1 MRGVGLRPAESNA
14 NVLGRVRLAAY
25 DYIVIG
31 AGSAGCAIAS
41 RLSEDPSGSVLL
53 LEAGGSD
60 QDERIFVPHRAWE
73 LWTTGFDWG
82 YTTVPQPAAL
92 NRSVYWPRG
101 KVLGGSSCLNA
112 MIYVRGAPADY
123 DHWAYLGN
131 VGWDYAGVLPYFKK
145 SEDYYGGAS
154 RYHGVGGPLTI
165 SRNTSPNPLTDAFIE
180 GAVRAGHPINHDF
193 SGPELVGVGY
203 TDTTVRDGRRCSA
216 ATAFL
221 APAHN
226 RRNLTVETGARSHR
240 LLIEN
245 GRCCGVVY
253 ERDGKLNTVRAT
265 SEVVVSAGAIGSPQ
279 LLLLSGIGPA
289 DDLKKLGIAV
299 QADLPGV
306 GQNLHDHL
314 LTFVIHEASR
324 EIPAPKNNILEAHLF
339 AKSDPRLL
347 VPDHQPLFM
356 CNAPPLPTLEIPA
369 NSYAAAPG
377 IIRPAARGELKLA
390 AADPAAPLHIDPRY
404 LSEPADL
411 NALVH
416 SLEVAIEIMESASF
430 AKWRKRAVWPQ
441 AKTRAERIHWVRQTC
456 ETYHH
461 QAGTC
466 KMGIDAMSVV
476 DPQLRV
482 YGIEGLRVADAS
494 IMPTVVS
501 GNTNGPSIMIGEKAA
516 DLIRQRKALALDAA

>member
-1 MRGVGLRPAESNA
+1 MSDYDYII
-14 NVLGRVRLAAY
+14 Y
-25 DYIVIG
+25 DYIVVG

-41 RLSEDPSGSVLL
+41 RLSEDPSIDVLL

-60 QDERIFVPHRAWE
+60 DDERISAPHRAWE
-73 LWTTGFDWG
+73 LWTTPFDWG
-82 YTTVPQPAAL
+82 YTTAPQAGAL
-92 NRSVYWPRG
+92 GRPVYWPRG

-131 VGWDYAGVLPYFKK
+131 AGWDYESVLPYFKK

-154 RYHGVGGPLTI
+154 RYHGAGGPLSV
-165 SRNTSPNPLTDAFIE
+165 SRNTAPNPLTGAFIE
-180 GAVRAGHPINHDF
+180 AAVRAGHPINHDF
-193 SGPELVGVGY
+193 SGPDLTGVGY
-203 TDTTVRDGRRCSA
+203 TDTTTTPDGQRCSA
-216 ATAFL
+216 AVAFL
-221 APAHN
+221 KPAHN
-226 RRNLTVETGARSHR
+226 RRNLTVQTGAHSHR
-240 LLIEN
+240 LVIEK
-245 GRCCGVVY
+245 GRCQGVVY
-253 ERDGKLNTVRAT
+253 ERDGKLHSAQAAR
-265 SEVVVSAGAIGSPQ
+265 EVIVSAGAIGSPH

-289 DDLKKLGIAV
+289 GELKKLGIGV
-299 QADLPGV
+299 NADLPGV
-306 GQNLHDHL
+306 GSNLHDHL

-324 EIPAPKNNILEAHLF
+324 EIPAPKHNILEAHLF
-339 AKSDPRLL
+339 AKSDPRLA

-356 CNAPPLPTLEIPA
+356 CNAPPLPTLEIPP
-369 NSYAAAPG
+369 NSYAIAPG
-377 IIRPAARGELKLA
+377 IIRPASRGELKLT
-390 AADPAAPLHIDPRY
+390 AADPKAPLHLDPRY

-416 SLEVAIEIMESASF
+416 SLEVSIEIMESAAL
-430 AKWRKRAVWPQ
+430 AKWRKRSVWPK
-441 AKTRAERIHWVRQTC
+441 AKTRAERVQWVRETC

-494 IMPTVVS
+494 IMPAVIS
-501 GNTNGPSIMIGEKAA
+501 GNTNAASIMIGEKAA
-516 DLIRQRKALALDAA
+516 DLVRGVSAAAKRAA

>member
-1 MRGVGLRPAESNA
+1 
-14 NVLGRVRLAAY
+14 LAAY
-25 DYIVIG
+25 DYIVVG

-41 RLSEDPSGSVLL
+41 RLSEDPNVNVLL
-53 LEAGGSD
+53 LEAGGPD
-60 QDERIFVPHRAWE
+60 RDERIFAPHRAWE

-82 YTTVPQPAAL
+82 YTTAPQPAAL
-92 NRSVYWPRG
+92 NRSIYWPRG

-112 MIYVRGAPADY
+112 MIYVRGARADY

-131 VGWDYAGVLPYFKK
+131 VGWDYESVLPYFKK
-145 SEDYYGGAS
+145 SEDYHDGAS
-154 RYHGVGGPLTI
+154 RYHGVGGPLAI
-165 SRNTSPNPLTDAFIE
+165 SRNTDPNPLTDAFIE
-180 GAVRAGHPINHDF
+180 AAVGAGHPINHDF
-193 SGPELVGVGY
+193 SGADLIGVGY

-216 ATAFL
+216 AAAFL

-226 RRNLTVETGARSHR
+226 RRNLTVETGAYSHK

-245 GRCCGVVY
+245 GRCRGVVY
-253 ERDGKLNTVRAT
+253 EREGKLHTAHAA

-289 DDLKKLGIAV
+289 DDLTKLGIAV

-347 VPDHQPLFM
+347 SPDHQPLFM

-369 NSYAAAPG
+369 NAYATAPG
-377 IIRPAARGELKLA
+377 IIRPASRGELKLT

-416 SLEVAIEIMESASF
+416 SLEVTIEIMESPAF

-441 AKTRAERIHWVRQTC
+441 ATTRAERIEWVRQTC

-482 YGIEGLRVADAS
+482 YGIAGLRVADAS
-494 IMPTVVS
+494 IMPAVVS

-516 DLIRQRKALALDAA
+516 DLIRERTALALDAA

>member
-1 MRGVGLRPAESNA
+1 
-14 NVLGRVRLAAY
+14 VRLAAY
-25 DYIVIG
+25 DYVVIG

-41 RLSEDPSGSVLL
+41 RLSENPTVSVLL
-53 LEAGGSD
+53 LEAGGPD

-145 SEDYYGGAS
+145 SEDHYGGAS

-216 ATAFL
+216 AVAFL

-245 GRCCGVVY
+245 GRCRGAVY
-253 ERDGKLNTVRAT
+253 ERDGKIHTVQAM

-339 AKSDPRLL
+339 ARSDPRLL

-369 NSYAAAPG
+369 NSYATAPG
-377 IIRPAARGELKLA
+377 IIRPAARGELKLT

-441 AKTRAERIHWVRQTC
+441 AKTRADRIQWVRQTC

-516 DLIRQRKALALDAA
+516 DLIRERRALALDAA

>member
-1 MRGVGLRPAESNA
+1 MCNCCSAVGDP
-14 NVLGRVRLAAY
+14 NVG
-25 DYIVIG
+25 
-31 AGSAGCAIAS
+31 
-41 RLSEDPSGSVLL
+41 VLL
-53 LEAGGSD
+53 LEAGGAEED
-60 QDERIFVPHRAWE
+60 DRISIPHRASE

-82 YTTVPQPAAL
+82 YTTVPQSAAL
-92 NRSVYWPRG
+92 NRSLYWPRG
-101 KVLGGSSCLNA
+101 KVLGGSSCLNG

-123 DHWAYLGN
+123 DYWAYLGN
-131 VGWDYAGVLPYFKK
+131 VGWDYESVLPYFKK
-145 SEDYYGGAS
+145 SEDFYGGAS
-154 RYHGVGGPLTI
+154 RYHGVGGPLAV
-165 SRNTSPNPLTDAFIE
+165 SRNTTPNPLADAFIE
-180 GAVRAGHPINHDF
+180 GAVRAGHPINYDF
-193 SGPELVGVGY
+193 SGPELIGVGY
-203 TDTTVRDGRRCSA
+203 TDMTVRDGRRCSA
-216 ATAFL
+216 AAAFL
-221 APAHN
+221 TPAHN
-226 RRNLTVETGARSHR
+226 RRNLSIETGARSHR

-245 GRCCGVVY
+245 GSCRGVVY
-253 ERDGKLNTVRAT
+253 ERGGKLNTARAAK
-265 SEVVVSAGAIGSPQ
+265 EVVISAGAIGSPQ

-339 AKSDPRLL
+339 TKSDSRLP

-356 CNAPPLPTLEIPA
+356 CNAPPLPTLDIPA
-369 NSYAAAPG
+369 NAYATAPG
-377 IIRPAARGELKLA
+377 IIRPASRGELKLT
-390 AADPAAPLHIDPRY
+390 AADAAAPLHIDPRY

-416 SLEVAIEIMESASF
+416 SLEVTVEIMESPAF
-430 AKWRKRAVWPQ
+430 AKWRKRAIWPQ
-441 AKTRAERIHWVRQTC
+441 ARTRAERIHWVRQTC

-482 YGIEGLRVADAS
+482 YGVEGLRVADAS
-494 IMPTVVS
+494 IMPAVVS
-501 GNTNGPSIMIGEKAA
+501 GNTNAPSIMIGERAA
-516 DLIRQRKALALDAA
+516 DLIRARKLSMADAA